1 MALQCLGRRGQRW
14 HCRSD
19 TVEEMNPL
27 LRFLLISRCPLRSF
41 SLLLVSRGTVL
52 KICDFG
58 TACDIQTYMT
68 NNKGSAAWM
77 APEVF
82 EGTAAS
88 SQSTTSVGVVLK
100 SAPIP
105 PSAVTVSTQHMQS
118 GWIHFKLLA
127 TQIYP
132 FVCCSMY
139 LSFYLSLYL
148 LYLSIAPSIFLSP
161 SCRWMKALFQTCVS
175 KTSIKKISK
184 KNKRATE
191 MSQEP
196 GEIIW
201 HNMLFNPGP
210 HSNHTCLF
218 PVQPVFFCSCVS
230 TNSEPAA
237 KMWKSIQ

>member
-1 MALQCLGRRGQRW
+1 MALQCLGGRGQCC

-19 TVEEMNPL
+19 TVEEMSPL

-100 SAPIP
+100 SAPTP
-105 PSAVTVSTQHMQS
+105 PSTVTVSTQCMQS

-132 FVCCSMY
+132 FILLYVALCIYHSICCIYLSLH
-139 LSFYLSLYL
+139 LSFYLL
-148 LYLSIAPSIFLSP
+148 
-161 SCRWMKALFQTCVS
+161 
-175 KTSIKKISK
+175 
-184 KNKRATE
+184 
-191 MSQEP
+191 
-196 GEIIW
+196 
-201 HNMLFNPGP
+201 
-210 HSNHTCLF
+210 
-218 PVQPVFFCSCVS
+218 
-230 TNSEPAA
+230 AA
-237 KMWKSIQ
+237 DE